1 MCARARARGGQARRG
16 ATALQNKQQGEK
28 GSAAKG
34 RRRGEEAGSK
44 GRGRR
49 RGPRRAR
56 GLVARDPNVSETRDG
71 CRAELTAD
79 TERHAPSLEPCAPG
93 SPAPHSDLARKVRQ
107 SAVRRPWSSAVRMAY
122 QVPFGLPRFSPPS
135 SSLIPSRVLLG
146 TRKPWAGG
154 RPAGTRTLR
163 HALFYSRRGGPQSPP
178 HPHFSL
184 PPPLGCPWNPA
195 PGALEEEA
203 GILPSS
209 PGVCGAH
216 TPAHG
221 FPSSLQ
227 RFPEI
232 SQTLS
237 FQNIPAPRLL

>member
-1 MCARARARGGQARRG
+1 MRARARGGQARRG
-16 ATALQNKQQGEK
+16 ATALRNKQQGEK

-93 SPAPHSDLARKVRQ
+93 SPAPHSDLARKVRKG
-107 SAVRRPWSSAVRMAY
+107 AVCRPWSSAVRIAY

-135 SSLIPSRVLLG
+135 SSLVPSRVLLG

-154 RPAGTRTLR
+154 RPGLGPSVIPSSTP
-163 HALFYSRRGGPQSPP
+163 RRGGPQSPP

-184 PPPLGCPWNPA
+184 PPPLGCPRNPA
-195 PGALEEEA
+195 PGALGEEA
-203 GILPSS
+203 DILPSS
-209 PGVCGAH
+209 PGVCAAQ